1 MESTKIDSRPRRSSS
16 LVPLCAFFLFAVA
29 AQGQTVPS
37 TACTVTITSIKEG
50 DQVGASAT
58 IKGTARHPVDGNLW
72 ILARKT
78 SMGNQWWP
86 QAGGAVEIGP
96 RNGEWEAEVFFGRPS
111 DIGSN
116 FDVAAVVVNRQ
127 TSTELTKWFS
137 TAKELDYPPIRF
149 PDSLSG
155 CPVVRVRVT
164 KAR

>member
-1 MESTKIDSRPRRSSS
+1 MKSTKIDGKRRRLSS
-16 LVPLCAFFLFAVA
+16 LVPVCALFLFAA
-29 AQGQTVPS
+29 TAQAQTVS
-37 TACTVTITSIKEG
+37 ATACTVNITSIKEG

-58 IKGTARHPVDGNLW
+58 IKGTATHPVDGYLW
-72 ILARKT
+72 IMARKT

-86 QAGGAVEIGP
+86 QAGGAVETGQ
-96 RNGEWEAEVFFGRPS
+96 RNGDWEAEVFFGRSS
-111 DIGSN
+111 DVGSN

-149 PDSLSG
+149 PDAISG
-155 CPVVRVRVT
+155 CPVVLVRVT